1 MYITLLYEDNYAI
14 QFLDPSSQPTD
25 GCGVSRGTLPY
36 ILWSNI
42 YLDYNKFKPPS

>member
-25 GCGVSRGTLPY
+25 GCGVSRGTLPASTVTNCCCH
-36 ILWSNI
+36 ISCEV
-42 YLDYNKFKPPS
+42 